1 MQLSANG
8 CEVEKYSPDKAVEHW
23 FSSGKG
29 TRYLSH
35 KTPQRNKKGKSVNEP
50 DEETDLSEEDFVDI
64 DSSSEEASSD
74 TLLG

>member
-1 MQLSANG
+1 M
-8 CEVEKYSPDKAVEHW
+8 EHW
-23 FSSGKG
+23 FFSGKG
-29 TRYLSH
+29 TRHLSQ
-35 KTPQRNKKGKSVNEP
+35 KTPQRNIKGKLVNEP